1 MKLSSVKYLVGQGIK
16 NVWTNRVM
24 SFASFCVLMVSL
36 LLVGLSAL
44 FMANINRLVGGIEN
58 RNEVIIF
65 MNDDSTDEQ
74 IQSMGDTLKTMDN
87 ISSVSFYS
95 KEQAWEDYK
104 NKMGDAEEIFNYITD
119 NPLPDSYRIR
129 VADIS
134 IMTET
139 VTKISRLDNV
149 YEIDSPDDFANL
161 LTEVR
166 STVAIISTTILV
178 ALVVVCMV
186 IISNSTRASVFSRR
200 KEINIMKYVGAT
212 NSFIR
217 IPFFVEGMFTGA
229 LAGTFAALIT
239 WFGYDSLIDVLSQ
252 EMTMLNILGVKDFIS
267 FSDVAFK
274 VFAAYILSGAFLGA
288 LGSVISTRKHLKV

>member
-129 VADIS
+129 VSDIS